1 MHDGEPHGW
10 KPSSK
15 VLVYLCVAL
24 LGGSWL
30 LCCKGSESI
39 SVLTGAVSK
48 AQSYAEPLLDILDP
62 ERRYFS
68 HRLYRD
74 ACLRVPSRARPGM
87 AFLMKDLTSLGRP
100 LEGLLIVD
108 NTPTVSHKDH
118 SQAADGKSL
127 GLRYQQ
133 PPK

>member
-1 MHDGEPHGW
+1 M
-10 KPSSK
+10 
-15 VLVYLCVAL
+15 
-24 LGGSWL
+24 
-30 LCCKGSESI
+30 SE
-39 SVLTGAVSK
+39 

-74 ACLRVPSRARPGM
+74 ACLRVPSQARPGM

-118 SQAADGKSL
+118 SQVADGKSR
-127 GLRYQQ
+127 GLRHEQ
-133 PPK
+133 PPNRVSRKSPQTHAYPVACMA

>member
-1 MHDGEPHGW
+1 M
-10 KPSSK
+10 
-15 VLVYLCVAL
+15 
-24 LGGSWL
+24 
-30 LCCKGSESI
+30 
-39 SVLTGAVSK
+39 SK

-62 ERRYFS
+62 DRRYFS

-74 ACLRVPSRARPGM
+74 ACLRVPSQARPGM

-127 GLRYQQ
+127 G
-133 PPK
+133 